1 MYFPSGPSPNR
12 YVRLSSPRHRESGPV
27 YAVGHRVL
35 IEAPAGRVRTVTL
48 MDALDG
54 VACGTVANGA
64 PVEILAWQPAGTN
77 GTRYRVRSAS
87 DGIEGW
93 LNGRELR
100 ALERPVPARPIAVAA
115 KPASVPRRGKA
126 AKPRAAA
133 SRA

>member
-1 MYFPSGPSPNR
+1 MYFSSGPSPNR
-12 YVRLSSPRHRESGPV
+12 YARLASPRHRESGPV
-27 YAVGHRVL
+27 YAVGHRVV

-48 MDALDG
+48 MDALDV

-64 PVEILAWQPAGTN
+64 PVEILAWQPAGTK

-100 ALERPVPARPIAVAA
+100 AVERPAPARPIA
-115 KPASVPRRGKA
+115 KPAQPASAPRGKKP
-126 AKPRAAA
+126 AKARAA
-133 SRA
+133 SRG